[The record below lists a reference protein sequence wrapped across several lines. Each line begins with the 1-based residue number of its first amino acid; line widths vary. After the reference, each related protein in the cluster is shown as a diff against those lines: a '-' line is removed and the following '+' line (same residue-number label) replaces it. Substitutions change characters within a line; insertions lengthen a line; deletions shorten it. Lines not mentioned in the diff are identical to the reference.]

1 MAEREAQNLQEYQN
15 LEQPQKILKHLI
27 EMLPDATPLI
37 LCHNQEWVN
46 SFHEF
51 LQGWLEPMIVR

>member
-1 MAEREAQNLQEYQN
+1 MAEREAQDLQEYQN

-27 EMLPDATPLI
+27 ELLPDTTPLI
-37 LCHNQEWVN
+37 LCPNQEWAN